1 MKGDFKVKRTDEERP
16 TQSPKTS
23 VELEET
29 VRRRAYQIYERR
41 GMAEGLEV
49 EDWLQAETELL
60 EAQRAPKAA

>member
-16 TQSPKTS
+16 TQLPKTS

-29 VRRRAYQIYERR
+29 VRRRAYQIYEQR

-49 EDWLQAETELL
+49 EDWLQAEAEL

>member
-29 VRRRAYQIYERR
+29 VRRRAYQIYEQR
-41 GMAEGLEV
+41 GMG
-49 EDWLQAETELL
+49 
-60 EAQRAPKAA
+60 RA